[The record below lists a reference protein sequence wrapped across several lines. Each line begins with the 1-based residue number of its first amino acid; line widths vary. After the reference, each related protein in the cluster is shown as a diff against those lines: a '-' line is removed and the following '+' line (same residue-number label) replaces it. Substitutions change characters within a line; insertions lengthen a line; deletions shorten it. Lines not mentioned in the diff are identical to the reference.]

1 MLLLQNN
8 KIIILIFKEIFMST
22 MIIKTP
28 DGATHKNADTHKKFF
43 SAIMRTS
50 EVIRAIS
57 KDLDVNVTASVT
69 NLDKQDPA
77 SPPPVVTFTFNGETA
92 VEIARKMN
100 VFVKQDPNLSDS
112 HIVPLESEKT
122 HVDKATQNRM
132 FKMNLKKLS
141 DITPKQFE
149 FIVESASNFVEN
161 EHGKNEGMMAL

>member
-1 MLLLQNN
+1 MP
-8 KIIILIFKEIFMST
+8 T
-22 MIIKTP
+22 MTINTP
-28 DGATHKNADTHKKFF
+28 DGATPKEFF

-69 NLDKQDPA
+69 NLNKQGPS
-77 SPPPVVTFTFNGETA
+77 SPPPIVTFTFSGEKA
-92 VEIARKMN
+92 VKIARKMN
-100 VFVKQDPNLSDS
+100 AFVIKDPNLSS
-112 HIVPLESEKT
+112 SYIVPLESEKT

-149 FIVESASNFVEN
+149 LIVESASNFVEN